1 MHRNG
6 KNNYNETS
14 IRFKILRTGTGKTI
28 TMKLQSDL
36 RQILRTGKGTN
47 TMKLQ
52 TNFRQILRTG
62 KGKQITMKLQTD
74 FLDKSFAQEREET
87 IQ

>member
-1 MHRNG
+1 MKLQTDLRRILCTGTG
-6 KNNYNETS
+6 KQITSNYNETS
-14 IRFKILRTGTGKTI
+14 NRFF
-28 TMKLQSDL
+28 
-36 RQILRTGKGTN
+36 RQILRTGKGRNN

-52 TNFRQILRTG
+52 TDLRQILCTG
-62 KGKQITMKLQTD
+62 TGKQITMKLQTD